1 MQKSKNATIIIIL
14 FILFYGAIAT
24 FKLVTNI
31 NVLYWYVINP
41 IFWIAL
47 SIIMRAILGNNT
59 ENKKLKKPILE
70 YTIVAILSF
79 IIVNLLSGLIVT
91 FGSNPYNTTLKGL
104 LHNLWIFGVA
114 LVAKEYIRYKLINNV
129 YDRDKTKI
137 AILISI
143 VYILIDLEL
152 NGLIGKTPLIVAK
165 GILQKGLPSIAKNI
179 AFSYIAIYCSWVPS
193 ALYQILTNLYFWL
206 TPILPNMPWVMK
218 TIIETTIPTIL
229 LLYIRY
235 VKNKLNIFRTKE
247 NIINSDPRNTIP
259 LVVFIIIGIWFA
271 MGIFPI
277 KPVAIATKSMMP
289 EIYQGDIVIIK
300 KCNAN
305 DVNVGDIIEYQTED
319 YNIIHRIIEKKQN
332 NGNFIFTTKGDN
344 NKQPDSD
351 PVNENQLIGKVIL
364 RVKYLGYPAIW
375 LNIIRA
381 SDQEMQIETG
391 I

>member
-179 AFSYIAIYCSWVPS
+179 TFSYIAIHCSWVPS

-271 MGIFPI
+271 TGIFPI

>member
-1 MQKSKNATIIIIL
+1 
-14 FILFYGAIAT
+14 
-24 FKLVTNI
+24 
-31 NVLYWYVINP
+31 
-41 IFWIAL
+41 
-47 SIIMRAILGNNT
+47 
-59 ENKKLKKPILE
+59 
-70 YTIVAILSF
+70 
-79 IIVNLLSGLIVT
+79 
-91 FGSNPYNTTLKGL
+91 
-104 LHNLWIFGVA
+104 
-114 LVAKEYIRYKLINNV
+114 
-129 YDRDKTKI
+129 
-137 AILISI
+137 
-143 VYILIDLEL
+143 
-152 NGLIGKTPLIVAK
+152 
-165 GILQKGLPSIAKNI
+165 
-179 AFSYIAIYCSWVPS
+179 
-193 ALYQILTNLYFWL
+193 
-206 TPILPNMPWVMK
+206 MPWVMK

>member
-1 MQKSKNATIIIIL
+1 MRKSK
-14 FILFYGAIAT
+14 IAT
-24 FKLVTNI
+24 
-31 NVLYWYVINP
+31 
-41 IFWIAL
+41 L
-47 SIIMRAILGNNT
+47 SII
-59 ENKKLKKPILE
+59 
-70 YTIVAILSF
+70 F
-79 IIVNLLSGLIVT
+79 IIVLYTVLRVIIFSKFGKVYTYIINPLFWISLAFILYKTLGKTYDNHRFKKQIIQYTLIACLVYIIVYLVSGLFVT
-91 FGSNPYNTTLKGL
+91 FGKNPYSTTIKGL
-104 LHNLWIFGVA
+104 ITNLWIFGIIIFA
-114 LVAKEYIRYKLINNV
+114 REYIRYKLINNV

-179 AFSYIAIYCSWVPS
+179 TFSYIAIHCSWVPS
-193 ALYQILTNLYFWL
+193 VLYQILTNLYFWL